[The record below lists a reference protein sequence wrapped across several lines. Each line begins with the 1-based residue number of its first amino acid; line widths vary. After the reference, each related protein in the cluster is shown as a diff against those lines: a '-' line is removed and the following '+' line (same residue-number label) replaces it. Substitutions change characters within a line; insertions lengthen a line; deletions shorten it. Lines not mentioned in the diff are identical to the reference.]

1 MNVGGHRHRR
11 LNWWHGREEVIYREF
26 GQGLEL
32 SDDLLGKVG
41 HLIKDQEEEAAIDS
55 FSHVESS
62 TSDEEFVSFFARE
75 SGGRD

>member
-1 MNVGGHRHRR
+1 MRSLYAIFKGFREGRYERGEMNVGGHRHRR

-41 HLIKDQEEEAAIDS
+41 HLIKDQEEEGAID
-55 FSHVESS
+55 
-62 TSDEEFVSFFARE
+62 FFQ
-75 SGGRD
+75 SC